1 MKEIISR
8 GIVVASLTLAI
19 FAFAATASIMT
30 SQTAEAVNEHTYCY
44 TADKPPPID
53 CKKHTHEECKEVRDT
68 LALEGFK
75 CVKQD

>member
-8 GIVVASLTLAI
+8 GIVVASLTLAV
-19 FAFAATASIMT
+19 FAFAATASLT

-44 TADKPPPID
+44 TDKPQTTID
-53 CKKHTHEECKEVRDT
+53 CKKLTSEECKELRDT
-68 LALEGFK
+68 LALEGRK